1 MHYSVDCITD
11 ALCIVGESPLWR
23 EETQTLFMVDIHG
36 KRIRSIDCETG
47 SINDRVMKQQTG
59 ALLLEKDGGLLA
71 CMEDGI
77 YRISEEG
84 SATSLFAPLKLAGP
98 RFNDV
103 KVGPDGRIYGG
114 TIHYQG
120 QGEFYVIE
128 PNGSMRT
135 LLTNI
140 GNANGLDWDTE
151 RNWFYFID
159 TPTMCVFRFRFDPK
173 LGTISDRSI
182 VRCFLKEEGNP
193 DGMTMDAEGKLWVAL
208 WGGGHALRID
218 PDTGKTLD
226 EIHVPASNVSCVAF
240 AGKALDELV
249 ITTAAHNTML
259 RQEPLAGAVFR
270 VKVRVPG
277 RKIWRFQAEK

>member
-36 KRIRSIDCETG
+36 KRIRSIDWETG
-47 SINDRVMKQQTG
+47 SIIDRVMKQQTG

-114 TIHYQG
+114 YSDKKSVQREILPRTSALYSIGKHKPKHYAQ
-120 QGEFYVIE
+120 
-128 PNGSMRT
+128 SR
-135 LLTNI
+135 L
-140 GNANGLDWDTE
+140 
-151 RNWFYFID
+151 
-159 TPTMCVFRFRFDPK
+159 
-173 LGTISDRSI
+173 
-182 VRCFLKEEGNP
+182 
-193 DGMTMDAEGKLWVAL
+193 
-208 WGGGHALRID
+208 
-218 PDTGKTLD
+218 
-226 EIHVPASNVSCVAF
+226 
-240 AGKALDELV
+240 
-249 ITTAAHNTML
+249 
-259 RQEPLAGAVFR
+259 
-270 VKVRVPG
+270 
-277 RKIWRFQAEK
+277 